1 MARRKKE
8 EEILEN
14 EALLDSEEEFSSDE
28 ENVDEVEISEE
39 DSEELEEM
47 DLDSQKSGTDA
58 AATLAP
64 GSSKAEMMQSVMG
77 AMSQMSTQGD
87 MLKFWDLVLAAAKDY
102 SKDIPDSAAAQNKS
116 SIDAKGSP
124 IKEDLEAIWGDEED
138 LSEEFKDKMSTLFEA
153 SVQSRLQ
160 VEVARLE
167 EEFENSLKEQ
177 VDDLTEDL
185 IEKVDQY
192 LDYVAEEWMEENKVA
207 VETSLR
213 TTLAEDFIADLGD
226 LCRKYNMEL
235 PEGQDDIV
243 EDLVAK
249 VDELEAKL
257 NESESKNIEM
267 HEEIK
272 TFEKASLIEKVA
284 DTLSPIH
291 TKKFKMLAENVEY
304 DEDEDGFL
312 KKLSY
317 IKEGFFEKAPKAK
330 STQLI
335 NEEIAGEAEET
346 DEQKAFV
353 DPQVRNVYNAISRTV
368 KR

>member
-14 EALLDSEEEFSSDE
+14 EALLDSEEEFSADE
-28 ENVDEVEISEE
+28 ENDELEAVSEE

-47 DLDSQKSGTDA
+47 DLDSKSSGTDA
-58 AATLAP
+58 VATLAP
-64 GSSKAEMMQSVMG
+64 SSSKAEKMNTLMN
-77 AMSQMSTQGD
+77 AMSGMSGGD
-87 MLKFWDLVLAAAKDY
+87 MIKFWDMVLAAAKEFPA
-102 SKDIPDSAAAQNKS
+102 KIPDGAAAQNKA

-124 IKEDLEAIWGDEED
+124 VKEDLEALWGDEEE

-153 SVQSRLQ
+153 SVQSRLH

-177 VDDLTEDL
+177 VEDLTEDL

-192 LDYVAEEWMEENKVA
+192 LDYVAEEWMEQNKAA

-226 LCRKYNMEL
+226 LCRKYNLDL

-249 VDELEAKL
+249 VDELEEKL
-257 NESESKNIEM
+257 NETVSKNIEM

-291 TKKFKMLAENVEY
+291 TKKFKMLAENVEFGD
-304 DEDEDGFL
+304 DEEGFL
-312 KKLSY
+312 KKLAY

-335 NEEIAGEAEET
+335 SEEIAGEAEES
-346 DEQKAFV
+346 DERAFV
-353 DPQVRNVYNAISRTV
+353 DPQVKNVYNAISRTV